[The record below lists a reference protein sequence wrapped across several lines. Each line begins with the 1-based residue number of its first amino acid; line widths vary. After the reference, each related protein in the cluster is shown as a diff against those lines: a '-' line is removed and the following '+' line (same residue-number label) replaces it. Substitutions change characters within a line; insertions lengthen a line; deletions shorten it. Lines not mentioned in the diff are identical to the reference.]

1 MERFIKLYNGEV
13 INHGDIVF
21 ATLMENDEPV
31 DVIGRLCIN
40 EVDLVG
46 RPYYICQ
53 DHCDGDSAAEDKFGH
68 RYSWSFILKDGEIAT
83 SDTKYISIY
92 PQQEPE
98 EIVDGGD
105 YKTFNEAPYGDVD
118 DDPMPDD
125 WSPEEKLPQD
135 L

>member
-1 MERFIKLYNGEV
+1 MEKFIKLSNGEV
-13 INHGDIVF
+13 IEHGDIVF
-21 ATLMENDEPV
+21 ATLMYNDEPV

-40 EVDLVG
+40 ELDPVG

-83 SDTKYISIY
+83 EDTTYLSIY
-92 PQQEPE
+92 PQKELEEPE
-98 EIVDGGD
+98 HDGAGYTED
-105 YKTFNEAPYGDVD
+105 DRIVD

-125 WSPEEKLPQD
+125 WTPEEKLPQD